1 MGLIRDEDA
10 VEIRER
16 LQQMVN
22 PVKLVHF
29 TQELN
34 LELGAETLQLVKELA
49 GLSDKLSLE
58 VFNFLLDK
66 EKAGEY
72 GVDKVPA
79 TVIRNGKDYGIR
91 FYGLPAGYEFSTLLD
106 AILAVSKGDSGLLAT
121 SRKKLA
127 QLNQPL
133 HLEVF
138 VTPTC
143 PHCPRAVRLAY
154 QFAMENDNI
163 RTDAIEATEF
173 PDWTT
178 KYRVHA
184 VPKTVVNENSY
195 IEGSLPEE
203 LYLDEILKTIEPPD
217 VAEDEAGSRAG
228 GS

>member
-10 VEIRER
+10 VQIRER
-16 LQQMVN
+16 LQQMVS

-49 GLSDKLSLE
+49 ALSDKLSLQ
-58 VFNFLLDK
+58 VFNFLLDT
-66 EKAGEY
+66 EKAAEY

-79 TVIRNGKDYGIR
+79 TVIRNEKDYGIR

-106 AILAVSKGDSGLLAT
+106 AVLVVSKGDSGLQAN
-121 SRKKLA
+121 SRNKLA
-127 QLNQPL
+127 QLSKPL

-143 PHCPRAVRLAY
+143 PHCPQAVHLAY
-154 QFAMENDNI
+154 QFAMENEKVRADG
-163 RTDAIEATEF
+163 IEATEF

-184 VPKTVVNENSY
+184 VPKTIVNGSFS

-203 LYLDEILKTIEPPD
+203 HFLDEILRALESPGTAEGE
-217 VAEDEAGSRAG
+217 VASKGE
-228 GS
+228 

>member
-1 MGLIRDEDA
+1 MALIRDEDA
-10 VEIRER
+10 AQIRER

-49 GLSDKLSLE
+49 ALSDKLSLQ
-58 VFNFLLDK
+58 VFNFLLDR
-66 EKAGEY
+66 EKVAEY
-72 GVDKVPA
+72 RVDKVPA

-91 FYGLPAGYEFSTLLD
+91 FYGLPAGYEFSALLD

-127 QLNQPL
+127 QLTQPL

-154 QFAMENDNI
+154 QFAMENDNV
-163 RTDAIEATEF
+163 RSDAIEATEF
-173 PDWTT
+173 PAWTT
-178 KYRVHA
+178 KYRVQA
-184 VPKTVVNENSY
+184 VPKTVVNESFS

-203 LYLDEILKTIEPPD
+203 FFLDEILRAIQPPD
-217 VAEDEAGSRAG
+217 AAAGDDAG
-228 GS
+228 GR